1 MKKLMAALIV
11 VTLISGSVPAL
22 ASDGSGGGASV
33 AASMIVDVII
43 ARPAGFVGTIL
54 GSAIFVLAL
63 PFAALGRNVE
73 PVVQTLV
80 VDPFKFT
87 FTRPV
92 GDFSCWEH

>member
-1 MKKLMAALIV
+1 MKKIVMATLVV
-11 VTLISGSVPAL
+11 VTLITASVPAL
-22 ASDGSGGGASV
+22 ADGGASV
-33 AASMIVDVII
+33 AASMIADVII

-63 PFAALGRNVE
+63 PFAALSRSVE
-73 PVVQTLV
+73 PVAQTLV

-92 GDFSCWEH
+92 GDFSCWE

>member
-1 MKKLMAALIV
+1 MKKFVIAALIV
-11 VTLISGSVPAL
+11 ITLVTTSMPAL
-22 ASDGSGGGASV
+22 AEGGATV
-33 AASMIVDVII
+33 ASAMIADIFI

-63 PFAALGRNVE
+63 PFAALSGSVE

-80 VDPFKFT
+80 VEPFKFT

-92 GDFSCWEH
+92 GDFSCWE

>member
-1 MKKLMAALIV
+1 MKKMVIAALVV
-11 VTLISGSVPAL
+11 VTLISTSVPAL
-22 ASDGSGGGASV
+22 ADGGATV
-33 AASMIVDVII
+33 ASAMVVDVII

-63 PFAALGRNVE
+63 PFAALGGNVE

-80 VDPFKFT
+80 VAPFKFT

-92 GDFSCWEH
+92 GDFSCWE

>member
-1 MKKLMAALIV
+1 MKKMVIAALIV
-11 VTLISGSVPAL
+11 VTLITTSGPAF
-22 ASDGSGGGASV
+22 AEGGTAAAMV
-33 AASMIVDVII
+33 ADVII

-54 GSAIFVLAL
+54 GTAVFILAL
-63 PFAALGRNVE
+63 PFAALSGSIE

-92 GDFSCWEH
+92 GDFSNWENL